1 MPKRYICPVNM
12 SRIPCH
18 QFFFSQ
24 VLLPYFHK
32 SLKPFIHRGFSYGS
46 NYGSKMVV
54 SVYCHSV
61 FPFSNVPSALSTIF
75 PFLISFLPKIAYLL
89 SS

>member
-1 MPKRYICPVNM
+1 M
-12 SRIPCH
+12 SLIFTKIH
-18 QFFFSQ
+18 YLSETITHLEYFFFR

-54 SVYCHSV
+54 SVYCHAVYPLSFIGVISV
-61 FPFSNVPSALSTIF
+61 PLIF
-75 PFLISFLPKIAYLL
+75 GNNKTGYLIS
-89 SS
+89 S